1 MSLCADAI
9 ANCEREAGVFIVS
22 EEPKM
27 LEAFPDTIQADPAS
41 NHAIQLVWTQ
51 SGEHWKANM
60 LAISARMISCQ

>member
-27 LEAFPDTIQADPAS
+27 LEALPDTI
-41 NHAIQLVWTQ
+41 HRRIQLRIMQ
-51 SGEHWKANM
+51 SSWFGRNPE
-60 LAISARMISCQ
+60 STGRRTC

>member
-51 SGEHWKANM
+51 SGE
-60 LAISARMISCQ
+60 Q